1 MSVSDSENS
10 SRTNWERVDLMRDDD
25 VDTSDSPPL
34 DDQFFASAELR
45 LPKGK
50 VPIIMSVDADV
61 SEWFKSQGSEYQN
74 LINVAL
80 PSYADTHKS

>member
-10 SRTNWERVDLMRDDD
+10 SRTNWERVDRMRDDD
-25 VDTSDSPPL
+25 VDTSDTPPL
-34 DDQFFASAELR
+34 DDQFFARAELR

-61 SEWFKSQGSEYQN
+61 SSGSN
-74 LINVAL
+74 RKV
-80 PSYADTHKS
+80 PSSRI

>member
-1 MSVSDSENS
+1 MGDE
-10 SRTNWERVDLMRDDD
+10 D
-25 VDTSDSPPL
+25 VDTSDTPPL
-34 DDQFFASAELR
+34 DDQFFAGAELR

-61 SEWFKSQGSEYQN
+61 FEWFKSQGPEYQN

-80 PSYADTHKS
+80 RSYADTHKS

>member
-10 SRTNWERVDLMRDDD
+10 SRTNWERVDRMRDED
-25 VDTSDSPPL
+25 VDTSDTPPL

-61 SEWFKSQGSEYQN
+61 FEWFKSQGPEYQN
-74 LINVAL
+74 LINEAL
-80 PSYADTHKS
+80 RNYADTHKS